1 MKLKGGSLK
10 VKEIKA
16 FLEAS
21 YEKDPPKEI
30 LGYELDEKLSFFIW

>member
-16 FLEAS
+16 ILEAS
-21 YEKDPPKEI
+21 YMEDPPKEI
-30 LGYELDEKLSFFIW
+30 WGIC